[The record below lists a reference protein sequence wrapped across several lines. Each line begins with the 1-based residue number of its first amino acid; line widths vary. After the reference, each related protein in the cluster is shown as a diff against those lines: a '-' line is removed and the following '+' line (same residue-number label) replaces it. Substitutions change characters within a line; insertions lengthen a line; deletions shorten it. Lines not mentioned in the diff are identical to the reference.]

1 LLFQMGQLV
10 YRYAP
15 GKMIPAATTVVFP
28 TCDHWLYIEDWS
40 YFSKLVLD
48 FAANGRLTSSK

>member
-1 LLFQMGQLV
+1 MGQLV